1 MRRPQALELQVPA
14 EPVAVWATRGVQ
26 AMAILVLMQCAW
38 AWWAAHDEEA
48 APAVVSA
55 LQAVIA
61 SPWALAGLVLL
72 GGVLGVL
79 LMALVIRAVRGVVRG
94 MVRGVVAKRC
104 GRPSTLAEVRTPLQG
119 AHAPAWVLRF
129 DGQCWHW
136 WGAHAAG
143 GSGRLSLALACGPWC
158 LLRAVAAPGHGRSAW
173 IWLRPSAVAAPA
185 GGLGGG
191 AARLRTLLNWT

>member
-1 MRRPQALELQVPA
+1 VRRPQALELQVPA

-94 MVRGVVAKRC
+94 VVAKRG
-104 GRPSTLAEVRTPLQG
+104 GRPTTG

>member
-1 MRRPQALELQVPA
+1 M
-14 EPVAVWATRGVQ
+14 WATRGVQ
-26 AMAILVLMQCAW
+26 ALAILVLMQCAW
-38 AWWAAHDEEA
+38 AWWAAHHEEA

-72 GGVLGVL
+72 GGVLGVVLVL
-79 LMALVIRAVRGVVRG
+79 LMKGV
-94 MVRGVVAKRC
+94 VRGVVAKRC

-173 IWLRPSAVAAPA
+173 IWLRPSAVATPA